1 MTMLA
6 LLQSS
11 TYGSEGSGFGIGS
24 AIFMLVVL
32 AFAILVIAGVW
43 KVFDKAGQPGWGAL
57 IPIYNIILLLK
68 IAKRPSGG

>member
-32 AFAILVIAGVW
+32 AFAILVIAAFGRYLTKPASRV
-43 KVFDKAGQPGWGAL
+43 GAL
-57 IPIYNIILLLK
+57 SFRSTTLF
-68 IAKRPSGG
+68 SC